1 MRDANGPKIGP
12 GCYREIWM
20 DHTVM
25 NVELCRH
32 ILGVRPRY
40 EAKPECDEGVQ
51 DQLHSSSWTRIRL
64 PSGDKRVV
72 TFF

>member
-1 MRDANGPKIGP
+1 
-12 GCYREIWM
+12 M

-32 ILGVRPRY
+32 ILGVHPRY